1 MEIDE
6 HPVPDV
12 VVAAFCRLVDRLDAK
27 RILGTASVMPA
38 IFQGHRV
45 IAQNVPVARQRIKS
59 LLKNDRH
66 LDTYT
71 ATLLRGTGLASEF
84 VVVLSEAALQEGFS
98 DLAGYFG
105 EADFLAAALIDEREA
120 VRDLAHEFI
129 DGWDGQDTGGA
140 GRAEAA
146 ESIRAAFASFLENT
160 KGLLGDTLPP
170 ESRMDGDQGHAAKD
184 KPDRALDLAKA
195 ELDRVTRKG
204 ERERKEFQDK
214 ITEKQKEI
222 DRLRNDLVTY
232 RNDSKTRDA
241 ERAQANKELTE
252 LQASLQQRIENGV
265 DKALSSTLR
274 QWLVPVGNVGEALA
288 GARQSDLGVRTAEV
302 LARQRAVDLNYGN
315 RAALNRLIEERRQLL
330 TEIQRARLEALNPLP
345 ELRGIAEQLE
355 REIGDLGH
363 RLGLPQ
369 GEIAAAAA
377 GVLVRINEAQ
387 TLEELS
393 EVRQFI
399 QQTAAF
405 ELLRRD
411 EFHRLYRAMDD
422 KAGLLYDKAKVV
434 GEVGAGSLK
443 SRFFLRRAAA
453 QGDLFTLFID
463 GHNVL
468 FELEDIFGQYFVD
481 GFPGTRAR
489 TEFGN
494 CLTRIFD
501 KPGADV
507 LLYFDG
513 DDPLQQS
520 LSDQVRVIYSG
531 GMGDHRADEA
541 ILRHLMVL
549 NTSSRRQYLCLVTR
563 DADFARQAREMDVL
577 IIDPAEFA
585 AAIDLGKMK
594 NAEFMGNI
602 QNGPAKGE

>member
-12 VVAAFCRLVDRLDAK
+12 VVAAFCRLVDRLEAK

-98 DLAGYFG
+98 DLARYFG

-129 DGWDGQDTGGA
+129 DGWDGQDTGEA

-146 ESIRAAFASFLENT
+146 ESIRSAFASFLENT

-170 ESRMDGDQGHAAKD
+170 ESRMDGDQGHAAKG
-184 KPDRALDLAKA
+184 KPDRALDSAKA

-222 DRLRNDLVTY
+222 DRRRDDLFTY

-241 ERAQANKELTE
+241 ESAQAKKELAE
-252 LQASLQQRIENGV
+252 LQASLTQHIDEGV
-265 DKALSSTLR
+265 DKALSGTLR
-274 QWLVPVGNVGEALA
+274 QWLVPVRNGEEALA
-288 GARQSDLGVRTAEV
+288 DARQSDLAGRAAEV
-302 LARQRAVDLNYGN
+302 LERQRAADLNYGN
-315 RAALNRLIEERRQLL
+315 RVALTRLIEERRQLL

-345 ELRGIAEQLE
+345 ELRSIADHLE
-355 REIGDLGH
+355 REIGDLAH

-377 GVLVRINEAQ
+377 GLLLRINEAQ

-393 EVRQFI
+393 VVRQFI
-399 QQTAAF
+399 QQAAAF
-405 ELLRRD
+405 DVLHRNDL
-411 EFHRLYRAMDD
+411 HRLYRAMDD

-434 GEVGAGSLK
+434 GAVGAGSLK

-453 QGDLFTLFID
+453 QGDPFTLFID

-468 FELEDIFGQYFVD
+468 FELQDIFGQYFVD

-489 TEFGN
+489 AEFGK

-513 DDPLQQS
+513 DDPKQHS

-531 GMGDHRADEA
+531 GTGEHRADEA
-541 ILRHLMVL
+541 ILKHLMAF
-549 NTSSRRQYLCLVTR
+549 NQSARPGPLCLVTR
-563 DADFARQAREMDVL
+563 DVAFARQAREMGV
-577 IIDPAEFA
+577 IIMHPEEFA
-585 AAIDLGKMK
+585 ASVDL
-594 NAEFMGNI
+594 ATT
-602 QNGPAKGE
+602 

>member
-66 LDTYT
+66 LGTYT

-120 VRDLAHEFI
+120 VRELAHEFI
-129 DGWDGQDTGGA
+129 DEWDGQDTGEA

-146 ESIRAAFASFLENT
+146 ESIRSAFASFLENT
-160 KGLLGDTLPP
+160 KGLFGDTLPL
-170 ESRMDGDQGHAAKD
+170 ESRMDGDQGHVAKG
-184 KPDRALDLAKA
+184 KPDRALESAKA
-195 ELDRVTRKG
+195 ELDRVTRKA
-204 ERERKEFQDK
+204 ERERREFQDK

-222 DRLRNDLVTY
+222 DRLRNDLFTC

-241 ERAQANKELTE
+241 ESAQAKKELAE
-252 LQASLQQRIENGV
+252 LQASLTQRIDQGV
-265 DKALSSTLR
+265 DKALSGALR
-274 QWLVPVGNVGEALA
+274 QWLLPVRNVQEALA
-288 GARQSDLGVRTAEV
+288 DARQRDLAGRAAEV
-302 LARQRAVDLNYGN
+302 LERQRAADLNYGN
-315 RAALNRLIEERRQLL
+315 RAALTRLIEERRQLL

-345 ELRGIAEQLE
+345 ELRGIADHLE
-355 REIGDLGH
+355 REIGDLAH
-363 RLGLPQ
+363 RLGLTQ

-377 GVLVRINEAQ
+377 GLLVRINEAQ

-399 QQTAAF
+399 QQAAAF
-405 ELLRRD
+405 ELLHRGD
-411 EFHRLYRAMDD
+411 LHRLYRAMDD

-453 QGDLFTLFID
+453 QGDPFALFID

-468 FELEDIFGQYFVD
+468 FELEGIFGQYFVD

-489 TEFGN
+489 AEFGK

-513 DDPLQQS
+513 DDPKQHS

-531 GMGDHRADEA
+531 GTGEHRADEA
-541 ILRHLMVL
+541 ILKHLMAFNHSAL
-549 NTSSRRQYLCLVTR
+549 PGPLCLVTR
-563 DADFARQAREMDVL
+563 DADFARQAREMGVL
-577 IIDPAEFA
+577 IMHPEEFA
-585 AAIDLGKMK
+585 ASINL
-594 NAEFMGNI
+594 
-602 QNGPAKGE
+602 AKT

>member
-1 MEIDE
+1 MEVDE

-27 RILGTASVMPA
+27 RILGKASVMPA

-84 VVVLSEAALQEGFS
+84 VVVMSEAALKEGFS

-105 EADFLAAALIDEREA
+105 EADFLAAALLDERES
-120 VRDLAHEFI
+120 VRGLAHEFI
-129 DGWDGQDTGGA
+129 AEWDGENSDDVA
-140 GRAEAA
+140 REAA
-146 ESIRAAFASFLENT
+146 ATAIRSAFSSFLKNV
-160 KGLLGDTLPP
+160 KGLLADVLPSASP
-170 ESRMDGDQGHAAKD
+170 MEGDQGQIAKD
-184 KPDRALDLAKA
+184 KPDRVLDSAKV
-195 ELDRVTRKG
+195 ELDRVMKKAGRD
-204 ERERKEFQDK
+204 RKEFQDK

-222 DRLRNDLVTY
+222 HRLRNDLVTA
-232 RNDSKTRDA
+232 RNASKTRDA
-241 ERAQANKELTE
+241 ERGQAKTELAE
-252 LQASLQQRIENGV
+252 LQASLTQHIDQGV
-265 DKALSSTLR
+265 DKALSTTLR
-274 QWLVPVGNVGEALA
+274 QWLAPVRNVQEALA
-288 GARQSDLGVRTAEV
+288 DARQSDLAGRAAEV
-302 LARQRAVDLNYGN
+302 LERQRAADLNYGN
-315 RAALNRLIEERRQLL
+315 RAALTRLIEERRQLH

-345 ELRGIAEQLE
+345 ELRGIADRLE
-355 REIGDLGH
+355 REISDLAH

-369 GEIAAAAA
+369 GEIAAAAVGLLA
-377 GVLVRINEAQ
+377 RINEAQ

-399 QQTAAF
+399 QHAAAF
-405 ELLRRD
+405 DVLHRD
-411 EFHRLYRAMDD
+411 DLHRLYRAMDD

-434 GEVGAGSLK
+434 GVVGAGSLK
-443 SRFFLRRAAA
+443 ARFFLRHAVA
-453 QGDLFTLFID
+453 QRDSFTLFID

-468 FELEDIFGQYFVD
+468 FQLEDIFGQYFVD
-481 GFPGTRAR
+481 GFPGTKAR
-489 TEFGN
+489 TVFGN
-494 CLTRIFD
+494 CLAQIFD

-513 DDPLQQS
+513 DQPLQQS

-531 GMGDHRADEA
+531 GRGAHRADEA
-541 ILRHLMVL
+541 ILMHLMAL
-549 NTSSRRQYLCLVTR
+549 ITSPRRKPLCLVTR

-585 AAIDLGKMK
+585 AAIDLGNLKK
-594 NAEFMGNI
+594 C
-602 QNGPAKGE
+602 

>member
-1 MEIDE
+1 MDIDE
-6 HPVPDV
+6 HPVPDA

-129 DGWDGQDTGGA
+129 DGWDGQDTGEA

-146 ESIRAAFASFLENT
+146 ESIRSAFASFLENT

-170 ESRMDGDQGHAAKD
+170 ESRMGGDQGHVAKG
-184 KPDRALDLAKA
+184 KPDKALESAKA

-204 ERERKEFQDK
+204 ERERKELQDK

-222 DRLRNDLVTY
+222 DRLRNDLVSA
-232 RNDSKTRDA
+232 RNDSKTREA
-241 ERAQANKELTE
+241 ERAQAKKELAE
-252 LQASLQQRIENGV
+252 LQASLQQSIENGV
-265 DKALSSTLR
+265 AKALSGTLR
-274 QWLVPVGNVGEALA
+274 QWFVPVRAVEEALA
-288 GARQSDLGVRTAEV
+288 GARQSDLAGRAAGVLE
-302 LARQRAVDLNYGN
+302 RQRAADLNYGN
-315 RAALNRLIEERRQLL
+315 RTALTRLIEERRQLL
-330 TEIQRARLEALNPLP
+330 TEIQRARIEALNPLP
-345 ELRGIAEQLE
+345 ELRVIADQLE
-355 REIGDLGH
+355 REIGDLAH

-377 GVLVRINEAQ
+377 GLLVRINEAQ

-399 QQTAAF
+399 QQAAAF
-405 ELLRRD
+405 ELLHRD
-411 EFHRLYRAMDD
+411 DLHRLYRAMDD
-422 KAGLLYDKAKVV
+422 KAGLLFDKAKVV

-453 QGDLFTLFID
+453 QGDPFTLFID

-468 FELEDIFGQYFVD
+468 FDLQDIFGQYFVD

-489 TEFGN
+489 TEFGKS
-494 CLTRIFD
+494 LTRIFD

-513 DDPLQQS
+513 DDPKQHS
-520 LSDQVRVIYSG
+520 LSDQVRVFYSG
-531 GMGDHRADEA
+531 GKGEHRADEA
-541 ILRHLMVL
+541 ILKHLMAFNQSVPPGPI
-549 NTSSRRQYLCLVTR
+549 CLVTR
-563 DADFARQAREMDVL
+563 DADFARQAREMGV
-577 IIDPAEFA
+577 IIMRPEEFA
-585 AAIDLGKMK
+585 ASVDL
-594 NAEFMGNI
+594 AT
-602 QNGPAKGE
+602 A